1 MIKKFDAK
9 ILNGKLLPLNS
20 GELAA
25 YLKSLPNGDYII
37 AIDKQESF
45 RSIDQN
51 SYYWGVVVEVFSKYT
66 GHSAIEM
73 HEIFKAKFHLTTKQ
87 VGNEIIEYSES
98 TTLMTTAEFK
108 HYIDNIR
115 AWAMEL
121 SLYIPEPNE
130 YIQTTETESNSQNP

>member
-1 MIKKFDAK
+1 MIKKFDVK
-9 ILNGKLLPLNS
+9 ISDGKIIPVNTKELS
-20 GELAA
+20 G
-25 YLKSLPNGDYII
+25 YLKTLPNGDYII

-51 SYYWGVVVEVFSKYT
+51 RYYWGVVVSAFSQYT

-87 VGNEIIEYSES
+87 VGNEVIEFSES
-98 TTLMTTAEFK
+98 TTLMTTKEFK
-108 HYIDNIR
+108 IYIDNIR

-121 SLYIPEPNE
+121 NLYIPEPNE
-130 YIQTTETESNSQNP
+130 YINSITN